1 MISNPWSP
9 AASPKTGRPWK
20 SKLWVL
26 PTLGI
31 FCCCCASG
39 ARSETLA
46 EKLCAQYDA
55 VQTLQCQLRRDTEAA
70 GGSMRKLSRI
80 YFQRVDKLH
89 VDNVSPLKRRIVCD
103 GELFQ
108 SYIEGDPKGFSRP
121 VAKLDRDMLIS
132 LRQVPGTA
140 MDNLLRL
147 SGVAETNLPAGD
159 GFPAR
164 HGYDTGKA
172 FVVLALDASNRLAR
186 VEFFATAAQQQ
197 RTARWDYSQFQEV
210 APGVAIP
217 CLHQALITIGG
228 VESRET
234 VHVDNLVVNRP
245 IPASLFQPALFFKGV
260 KFVDKFE
267 EIYR

>member
-1 MISNPWSP
+1 MISQ
-9 AASPKTGRPWK
+9 PWK
-20 SKLWVL
+20 SGLRVF
-26 PTLGI
+26 PILGTAL
-31 FCCCCASG
+31 FFAGS
-39 ARSETLA
+39 ATAETLA
-46 EKLCAQYDA
+46 EKLCAQYAA

-70 GGSMRKLSRI
+70 GGSLRKLSRI

-108 SYIEGDPKGFSRP
+108 SFITGDPKGFSQP

-140 MDNLLRL
+140 MDHLLRVGGL
-147 SGVAETNLPAGD
+147 AETNLPPVE
-159 GFPAR
+159 GFPVR
-164 HGYDTGKA
+164 RGYDMGKN

-197 RTARWDYSQFQEV
+197 RVARWDYSQFQEV

-217 CLHQALITIGG
+217 CLHQALITLGG
-228 VESRET
+228 AESRET
-234 VHVDNLVVNRP
+234 VHVDNLVVNQP
-245 IPASLFQPALFFKGV
+245 IPANLFQPALFFKGV
-260 KFVDKFE
+260 QFVGRFE
-267 EIYR
+267 DIYR